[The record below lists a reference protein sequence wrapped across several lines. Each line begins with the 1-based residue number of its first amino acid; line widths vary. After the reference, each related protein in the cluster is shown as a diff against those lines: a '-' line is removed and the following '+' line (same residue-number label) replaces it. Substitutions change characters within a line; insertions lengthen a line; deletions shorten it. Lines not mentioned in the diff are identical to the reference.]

1 MNKVFLIGRITKD
14 IETKSAGN
22 STLAEFGLAVN
33 HKYTANG
40 EKKEKASFFN
50 CKAWGKTGEIIA
62 KYFQKGSKIL
72 IEGRLDQNSWE
83 KDGQKRSSVE
93 IIVESFEFMDG
104 KKSDGGNVEQEPV
117 GGAFS
122 DSDVPF

>member
-1 MNKVFLIGRITKD
+1 MNRVFMIGRITKD
-14 IETKSAGN
+14 IETKAAG
-22 STLAEFGLAVN
+22 STTLAEFGLAVN
-33 HKYTANG
+33 HRYTSNG

-50 CKAWGKTGEIIA
+50 CKAFGKTGEIIA

-93 IIVESFEFMDG
+93 IIVDSFEFIDG
-104 KKSDGGNVEQEPV
+104 KKSDAGNVEQEPV
-117 GGAFS
+117 GGAFN